1 MRLMTLVV
9 LVVVVVTMMLKE
21 VLKMMLVFEF
31 SSCNSGEGMKTGK
44 IATVMGSTTTNTATR
59 QLRHWD

>member
-9 LVVVVVTMMLKE
+9 LVVVVVMLKE

-31 SSCNSGEGMKTGK
+31 SSCNSGEDMKTGK